1 LARRTIDPMSEYAEH
16 PKAIWAIGGGKGGT
30 GKTFL
35 SANLAIALSIER
47 GDVIALDADL
57 GGPNLHTLLGVRENG
72 RDLGDFI
79 RNEVARLEDIA
90 LPTSFPGLRL
100 IRGSESTLFLANLN
114 HYRKLKLIRQIKSLP
129 TKGVVIDLGTG
140 SAYNTLDLFMT
151 ANPGILVVTPE
162 PTAIENAYLFLKSCA
177 LRVLNAYARYFGIPD
192 FDKKMGPLLEHPSPT
207 LRKFMEILAAG
218 DGSAG
223 QVLTAALNNFK
234 VYLVVNKARD
244 RKDVHLG
251 RSIVDVVRK
260 YFLIDMNL
268 LGTIPYD
275 EKVDWSLKRFS
286 PFIFEHPESEVSRA
300 IRSMAE
306 RLSLESPPVK
316 PEERPLPQV

>member
-1 LARRTIDPMSEYAEH
+1 MSEYSRN

-35 SANLAIALSIER
+35 AANLAIALSAER
-47 GDVIALDADL
+47 GDIVALDADL
-57 GGPNLHTLLGVRENG
+57 GGPNLHTALGIRENG
-72 RDLGDFI
+72 RDLGDFV
-79 RNEVARLEDIA
+79 RNEVSRLEDIA
-90 LPTSFPGLRL
+90 RPTSVPGLRL
-100 IRGSESTLFLANLN
+100 IRGSENTLFLANLN
-114 HYRKLKLIRQIKSLP
+114 HSRKLKLIRQIKSLP
-129 TKGVVIDLGTG
+129 ARGVIIDLGTG

-151 ANPGILVVTPE
+151 ASPGILVVTPE

-177 LRVLNAYARYFGIPD
+177 LRLLKAYARYFGIPD
-192 FDKKMGPLLEHPSPT
+192 FDRMMDRWLEHPSST

-223 QVLTAALNNFK
+223 QILTAALNNFK

-251 RSIVDVVRK
+251 RAVTDVVRK
-260 YFLIDMNL
+260 YFLIDMDL

-275 EKVDWSLKRFS
+275 ERVHWSLKRFS
-286 PFIFEHPESEVSRA
+286 PFVFEHPESEISAA

-306 RLSLESPPVK
+306 RLSRESPPVAA
-316 PEERPLPQV
+316 EERPSSQA

>member
-1 LARRTIDPMSEYAEH
+1 MSEYSKH

-35 SANLAIALSIER
+35 SANLAIALSVER
-47 GDVIALDADL
+47 GDIVAVDADL

-72 RDLGDFI
+72 RDLGDFV
-79 RNEVARLEDIA
+79 RNEVTRLEDIA

-100 IRGSESTLFLANLN
+100 IRGSENTLFLANLN

-129 TKGVVIDLGTG
+129 TSGVVIDLGTG

-151 ANPGILVVTPE
+151 ASPGILVITPE

-177 LRVLNAYARYFGIPD
+177 LRVLRAYARYFGIPG
-192 FDKKMGPLLEHPSPT
+192 FDGKMSQWLEQPSAT
-207 LRKFMEILAAG
+207 LRNFMEILAAG

-223 QVLTAALNNFK
+223 QVLAAALNNFK

-244 RKDVHLG
+244 RKDFHLG

-260 YFLIDMNL
+260 YFLIDMDL
-268 LGTIPYD
+268 LGTVPYD
-275 EKVDWSLKRFS
+275 ERVHWSLKRFS
-286 PFIFEHPESEVSRA
+286 PFIFEHPESEVSRV

-306 RLSLESPPVK
+306 RLSLEST
-316 PEERPLPQV
+316 L

>member
-1 LARRTIDPMSEYAEH
+1 MSEYSKH

-35 SANLAIALSIER
+35 SANLAIALSVER
-47 GDVIALDADL
+47 GDIVAVDADL
-57 GGPNLHTLLGVRENG
+57 GGPNLHTLLGVRKNG
-72 RDLGDFI
+72 RDLGDFV
-79 RNEVARLEDIA
+79 RNEVTRLEDIA

-100 IRGSESTLFLANLN
+100 IRGSENTLFLANLN

-129 TKGVVIDLGTG
+129 TSGVVIDLGTG

-151 ANPGILVVTPE
+151 ASPGVLVVTPE

-177 LRVLNAYARYFGIPD
+177 LRVLKAYARYFGIRD
-192 FDKKMGPLLEHPSPT
+192 FDQKMSQWLEYPSAT
-207 LRKFMEILAAG
+207 LRKFMEILSAG
-218 DGSAG
+218 EGSAG

-260 YFLIDMNL
+260 YFLIDMDL
-268 LGTIPYD
+268 LGTVPQD
-275 EKVDWSLKRFS
+275 ERVNWSLKKFS

-306 RLSLESPPVK
+306 RLSLESPPVE
-316 PEERPLPQV
+316 PEKRLTPQV

>member
-1 LARRTIDPMSEYAEH
+1 MSESVGF

-47 GDVIALDADL
+47 GDIIAVDADL
-57 GGPNLHTLLGVRENG
+57 GGPNLHTVLGVRENG
-72 RDLGDFI
+72 RDLGDFV
-79 RNEVARLEDIA
+79 RNEVTRLEDIA
-90 LPTSFPGLRL
+90 LPTHFPGLRL
-100 IRGSESTLFLANLN
+100 IRGSENMLFLANLN

-129 TKGVVIDLGTG
+129 ARGVVIDLGTG

-151 ANPGILVVTPE
+151 ASPGILMVTPE

-177 LRVLNAYARYFGIPD
+177 LRLLKAYSRYFGIPD
-192 FDKKMGPLLEHPSPT
+192 FDDKVSRWLEHPSAT
-207 LRKFMEILAAG
+207 LRKLMELLAAG

-234 VYLVVNKARD
+234 VYLVVNKVRD

-251 RSIVDVVRK
+251 RSISDVVRK
-260 YFLIDMNL
+260 YFLIDMDL

-275 EKVDWSLKRFS
+275 ERVHLSLKRFS
-286 PFIFEHPESEVSRA
+286 PFIFEYPESEISEA

-306 RLSLESPPVK
+306 RLSLESPPAK
-316 PEERPLPQV
+316 LEERPSPQV

>member
-1 LARRTIDPMSEYAEH
+1 MSEYSKH

-35 SANLAIALSIER
+35 AANLAIALSVEL
-47 GDVIALDADL
+47 GDVVAVDADL

-72 RDLGDFI
+72 RDLGDFV
-79 RNEVARLEDIA
+79 RNEVTRLEDIA

-100 IRGSESTLFLANLN
+100 IRGSENTLFLANLN

-129 TKGVVIDLGTG
+129 TRGVVIDLGTG
-140 SAYNTLDLFMT
+140 SAYNTLDLFLT
-151 ANPGILVVTPE
+151 ASPGVLVVTPE

-177 LRVLNAYARYFGIPD
+177 LRVLKAYARYFGIRD
-192 FDKKMGPLLEHPSPT
+192 FDQKMSQWLEYPSAT
-207 LRKFMEILAAG
+207 LRKFMEILSAS

-244 RKDVHLG
+244 RKDIHLG

-260 YFLIDMNL
+260 YFLIDMDL
-268 LGTIPYD
+268 LGTVPQD
-275 EKVDWSLKRFS
+275 DRVHWSLKKFS

-306 RLSLESPPVK
+306 RLSLESPLIK
-316 PEERPLPQV
+316 PEERPSSQA

>member
-1 LARRTIDPMSEYAEH
+1 MSEYSKH

-35 SANLAIALSIER
+35 SANLAIALSVER
-47 GDVIALDADL
+47 GDIVAVDADL

-72 RDLGDFI
+72 RDLGDFV
-79 RNEVARLEDIA
+79 RNEVTRLEDIA

-100 IRGSESTLFLANLN
+100 IRGSENTLFLANLN

-129 TKGVVIDLGTG
+129 TRGVVIDLGTG
-140 SAYNTLDLFMT
+140 SAYNTLDLFLT
-151 ANPGILVVTPE
+151 ASPGVLVVTPE

-177 LRVLNAYARYFGIPD
+177 LRVLKAYARYFGIRD
-192 FDKKMGPLLEHPSPT
+192 FDQKMSQWLEYPSAT
-207 LRKFMEILAAG
+207 LRKFMEIFSAS

-260 YFLIDMNL
+260 YFLIDMDL
-268 LGTIPYD
+268 LGTVPQD
-275 EKVDWSLKRFS
+275 ERVHWSLKKFS
-286 PFIFEHPESEVSRA
+286 PFIFEHPESEVSKA

-306 RLSLESPPVK
+306 RLSLESPLIK
-316 PEERPLPQV
+316 PEERPSSQA

>member
-1 LARRTIDPMSEYAEH
+1 MSEYSKH

-35 SANLAIALSIER
+35 AANLAIALSVER
-47 GDVIALDADL
+47 GDVVAVDADL

-72 RDLGDFI
+72 RDLGDFV
-79 RNEVARLEDIA
+79 RNEVTRLEDIA

-100 IRGSESTLFLANLN
+100 IRGSENTLFLANLN

-129 TKGVVIDLGTG
+129 TRGVVIDLGTG
-140 SAYNTLDLFMT
+140 SAYNTLDLFLT
-151 ANPGILVVTPE
+151 ASPGVLVVTPE

-177 LRVLNAYARYFGIPD
+177 LRVLKAYARYFGIRD
-192 FDKKMGPLLEHPSPT
+192 FDQKMSQWLEYPSAT
-207 LRKFMEILAAG
+207 LRKFMEIFSAS

-260 YFLIDMNL
+260 YFLIDMDL
-268 LGTIPYD
+268 LGTVPQD
-275 EKVDWSLKRFS
+275 ERVHWSLKKFS

-306 RLSLESPPVK
+306 RLSLESPLIK
-316 PEERPLPQV
+316 PEERPSSQA